1 MDNSGKNINVSTS
14 IYWWMGTMAVMNCA
28 MLAIDFADEQLGE
41 FADYLYALCCT
52 IAVFH
57 IFNLATSRYNAANTP
72 SAKLS
77 GKILPWAWVQ
87 SIAFIAIIAALPTG
101 SAVLYSAALWAGFA
115 YNMVLI
121 GIIARKR
128 FC

>member
-1 MDNSGKNINVSTS
+1 MDNSEKNINVSAS
-14 IYWWMGTMAVMNCA
+14 IFWWMGIMAVMNCA
-28 MLAIDFADEQLGE
+28 LLAINFADAQLGE

-57 IFNLATSRYNAANTP
+57 IFNLATSRYNVHNAT

-87 SIAFIAIIAALPTG
+87 SVAFIAIIATLPTG
-101 SAVLYSAALWAGFA
+101 STALYSAALWAGLA
-115 YNMVLI
+115 YNVVLI

>member
-1 MDNSGKNINVSTS
+1 MDNSEKNINVSTS
-14 IYWWMGTMAVMNCA
+14 IFWWMGIMAVMNCA
-28 MLAIDFADEQLGE
+28 LLCINLADAQLGE

-52 IAVFH
+52 ISVFH
-57 IFNLATSRYNAANTP
+57 FFNLATSRYNARNTT

-77 GKILPWAWVQ
+77 GRILPWAWVQ
-87 SIAFIAIIAALPTG
+87 SVAFFAIIATLPTG
-101 SAVLYSAALWAGFA
+101 SSVLYSAALWAGLA
-115 YNMVLI
+115 YNVVLI